1 MSGCGNCPEKV
12 FRPAGTKEPSAWWL
26 YAVARGA
33 FVAMVIWTLLGRLGG
48 AADADEATTN
58 ALVGRRVVVVEA
70 APVGVDDRI
79 VRQAQVGD
87 VLLVGAVRPGW
98 VYSATDRG
106 WIRARAVRLPQD
118 AVALLR
124 ARVDGGAEGLL
135 YVALGAALAETGD
148 HEAALEVFRI
158 AERAGVSEP
167 VLWLRR
173 GVSRLKLRRFGAA
186 VGDFSKVI
194 ENGTEQLAAEALNDR
209 SVAFAGLGRF
219 RDALRDAEKAVS
231 LQPEN
236 PVFLNTRGVAHRGL
250 GQLDAAAADF
260 DRALEIYPRYAKAL
274 ANRGTIA
281 ARRGRWAAAAGFLEA
296 AWQIDPRDPFILNE
310 LAWLLATCPSDVVR
324 SGDRAVEL
332 AEAACEL
339 TGRRNGNYLDTLA
352 AALAEAGRFAA
363 AVRTA
368 REAMGK
374 AGPAVRAEIRER
386 LKLYEAK
393 KPFRQPT
400 VVRSTR

>member
-1 MSGCGNCPEKV
+1 M
-12 FRPAGTKEPSAWWL
+12 
-26 YAVARGA
+26 
-33 FVAMVIWTLLGRLGG
+33 
-48 AADADEATTN
+48 
-58 ALVGRRVVVVEA
+58 
-70 APVGVDDRI
+70 
-79 VRQAQVGD
+79 
-87 VLLVGAVRPGW
+87 
-98 VYSATDRG
+98 
-106 WIRARAVRLPQD
+106 
-118 AVALLR
+118 
-124 ARVDGGAEGLL
+124 L

-374 AGPAVRAEIRER
+374 AGPAVRAEIREQ